1 MLCGNVIIAAIGFLS
16 RFQPLYFCF
25 SESPRQH
32 VWIMSEQS
40 LNTCCVLFCLSSSE
54 PERVFL
60 RVGRQQLRHGRS
72 GEVSDA
78 RLPGSLP
85 HLPVCG
91 VCVQPGG
98 SHGPDSLCHHPHQV
112 FSTPAR
118 SGSFL
123 DPAGKRRHSVDLC
136 FPFRTVS
143 PELKSYALGVLFLLL
158 RLLGEN
164 ILANNTFGFYSAK
177 SRQCCLR

>member
-1 MLCGNVIIAAIGFLS
+1 MDHVGTELELL
-16 RFQPLYFCF
+16 LYFL
-25 SESPRQH
+25 P
-32 VWIMSEQS
+32 
-40 LNTCCVLFCLSSSE
+40 LFSE

-60 RVGRQQLRHGRS
+60 RIIRQQLCHGRS

-91 VCVQPGG
+91 VCVQPGR

-112 FSTPAR
+112 FSRLRAPTH
-118 SGSFL
+118 SGSG
-123 DPAGKRRHSVDLC
+123 GKRTHSDNLC

-164 ILANNTFGFYSAK
+164 ILANNTFGFYSA
-177 SRQCCLR
+177 SLDSVA